1 MKKIIK
7 YVDLFE
13 PIMAE
18 IKRYMNSKNAREKNL
33 DFETAMKQWFG
44 EKFDIWMDLHA
55 EKSDR
60 RMARDRRNAPSNVS
74 DDRRKGSRRT
84 ADRRKATRFNI
95 ELPVTAV
102 DTVQA
107 ATKDCGKIEQFMGA
121 SDTIRGGGLY
131 FKSNEP
137 LAASSMIRVVLDFS
151 GIDPHAGNI
160 EASAMVVR
168 SEKLR
173 GGKYGVS
180 LMFSKIDEKDKP
192 DLNYMI
198 FKALAFKKSDLYTL
212 FSA

>member
-7 YVDLFE
+7 YVDLYE
-13 PIMAE
+13 PIKAE
-18 IKRYMNSKNAREKNL
+18 IKRYMSSKSAREKNL
-33 DFETAMKQWFG
+33 DFETAMKQWFSK
-44 EKFDIWMDLHA
+44 KFDIWMDLHA

-60 RMARDRRNAPSNVS
+60 RAARDRRAAPSSVS
-74 DDRRKGSRRT
+74 ADRRKGSRRT
-84 ADRRKATRFNI
+84 ADRRKTTRFNI
-95 ELPVTAV
+95 ELPVASSE
-102 DTVQA
+102 TVQA
-107 ATKDCGKIEQFMGA
+107 ATKDGGKIEEFMGA
-121 SDTIRGGGLY
+121 SDTMRGGGLY

-137 LAASSMIRVVLDFS
+137 LAASSMIRMVLDFS
-151 GIDPHAGNI
+151 GIDPHPGNI

-180 LMFSKIDEKDKP
+180 LMFSRIDEKEKP

-198 FKALAFKKSDLYTL
+198 FKTLAFKKSDLYTL